1 MTTAS
6 VLVPVLD
13 EARHIERAAA
23 AMAAQRFD
31 GELEFLLV
39 DGGSTDGTRAILDE
53 LAAADPR
60 FRVLDNHERTI
71 PAALNLALAHAR
83 GEFVAR
89 MDAHAVFPPDYVER
103 GVDRLRRGDVDWV
116 AGPAIP
122 AGDGR
127 WSRRAAAA
135 LTLSLG
141 QGGSRKWR
149 GDDSGEEFEL
159 DTGVFAGVWHR
170 TTLQSL
176 GGWDDTFRVNEDAEL
191 AARTLAR
198 GGRIVCVP
206 AMAARYAPRDSL
218 RDLFVQYWRFGFFRV
233 RTSALHPD
241 ALRPTHLAPLA
252 LALMVAGLALP
263 GTRRLAALGC
273 LAYAGRVGV
282 AARQVPQE
290 RLGLVAVLSTMH
302 LAWGS
307 GFLAGCARHGLPLRA
322 VAGAIR
328 RAVTA

>member
-1 MTTAS
+1 MTMAS

-13 EARHIERAAA
+13 EARHIRNAAA

-53 LAAADPR
+53 LAAADQR
-60 FRVLDNHERTI
+60 FRVLDNHTRTI

-89 MDAHAVFPPDYVER
+89 MDAHATFPPDYVER
-103 GVDRLRRGDVDWV
+103 GVERLRCGGADWV
-116 AGPAIP
+116 TGPAVP

-127 WSRRAAAA
+127 WSRRVATA

-149 GDDSGEEFEL
+149 GDDSGEEFDL
-159 DTGVFAGVWHR
+159 DTGVFAGVWLR

-198 GGRIVCVP
+198 GGRIVCIP
-206 AMAARYAPRDSL
+206 AMAAHYSPRDSL
-218 RDLFVQYWRFGFFRV
+218 HGLFVQYWRFGFFRV

-263 GTRRLAALGC
+263 RTRRLAALGC
-273 LAYAGRVGV
+273 VAYAGRVG
-282 AARQVPQE
+282 AAACQVPQE

-302 LAWGS
+302 LAWAS

-322 VAGAIR
+322 VAGALR